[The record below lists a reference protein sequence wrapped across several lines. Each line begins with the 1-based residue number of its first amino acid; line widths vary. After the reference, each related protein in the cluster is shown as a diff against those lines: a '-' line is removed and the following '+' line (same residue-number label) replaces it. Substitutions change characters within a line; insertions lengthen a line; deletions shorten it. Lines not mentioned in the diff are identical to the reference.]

1 METPKKAQVLKP
13 EKNPRGMK
21 LLRVLRGHESKIYGI
36 AFSPDGK
43 KIASCS
49 QDKTIKIWDAD
60 SGNEKLTLQGHQK
73 DVWCIAFSPDGKKIA
88 SGSPD
93 RTIKIW
99 DSETGKIITDLKT
112 NANTVLSLNFTLDGN
127 KIVAGLETD
136 RSNPNINVWNID
148 SGKRIQTYN
157 GHTNTITSLD
167 INTDG
172 KRFVSGSCDRTI
184 KIWNLDFKNEIA
196 TLRGHTNYVY
206 SVSFSPNGETIISGS
221 RDNTLRVWDSKDGKL
236 LHVLEGHTNE
246 VYSCIFSR
254 NGLFVISKSKDDTLR
269 IWRTDSWQPVAILDE
284 PDNGWWVSQL
294 AFHPTKPI
302 LAAHGE
308 NDTVI
313 KLWELDYNILLG
325 EDIVSDSTPYTT
337 ARIALVGD
345 SGVGKTGLG
354 WRIAHGKY
362 KEHDSTHGQQF
373 WVIDELGKKR
383 ADGAECQAVLWD
395 LAGQSDYRLVH
406 ALFLKDVDLAL
417 LLFDPGNREKPL
429 SGVEYWLKQLARSQ
443 KDHLKTMLIA
453 ARVDRSKPAMT
464 TDELEEFC
472 NFQSIPGG
480 YLATSAKDGT
490 GIAVLMEKLKT
501 LIPWEQMPATITT
514 HTFKRVK
521 TFVLGLKEQESRKT
535 VLVSPADLRRQL
547 EATDPDWEF
556 TNAEMMTAVKHLEN
570 HGYVTICATSSGEQ
584 TILLFPD
591 ILVNLAASFVLE
603 ARGNPQGL
611 GVLEEKKLLAGDY
624 DFPDLETIESETERE
639 VLLDAATSLFLEKNL
654 CFRETLDGEYK
665 HSLLVFP
672 SLINE
677 KRPKTADIVTE
688 DDVSYLIKGSVE
700 NVYASLVVLLGY
712 TSHFTRKN
720 QWQNQAQYELK
731 AKQVCGFRQ
740 LEEHEGE
747 IELTL
752 YYNKTMPGPGRLL
765 FQGLFETF
773 LQHRDVHITRYE
785 VVTCPSCQEL
795 QERASVIKQLDRGR
809 QSIFCSSCGTET
821 PIPATTELTTVT
833 GVDREVISREQE
845 TVSRRTQFEAAMVR
859 IKAILRERG
868 DEPDTPAPS
877 CFISYAWGLPEH
889 EKWVLQL
896 AKDLRNADINVLL
909 DRWHNEPGDSITKF
923 VNKIALVDFALAVGT
938 KKYREKYE
946 TEDADPVVDM
956 EIRMLETRLSKRSTI
971 RKTVLPLLLEGTLA
985 TAFPPLFENSVYI
998 NFKQEN
1004 RYFVELFRLI
1014 LRLYSIPF
1022 DHPGLDELMESMEPV
1037 QML

>member
-13 EKNPRGMK
+13 EKNPKGMK
-21 LLRVLRGHESKIYGI
+21 LLRVLRGHGSQILKLLFSPDGNKIASCYRDNTINVWNTSSGENILSIFGKGPINSIDFSPDSKTILSGSNDGHVEVWDAETGKNITSFEGHGKAVFSVAFSQNGKTIISGSGDQTVKAWDVETRKNIVTLEGHEDGVFAVAFHKDGKTFVSGSRDGKIRIWNIETGKLIKTLSGHSGKIYSVCISPDGNLLTSSSTDRRIIVWDLKTGQLLRVLEVHTGI
-36 AFSPDGK
+36 VNSCPFSPDGK
-43 KIASCS
+43 LLASHS
-49 QDKTIKIWDAD
+49 
-60 SGNEKLTLQGHQK
+60 
-73 DVWCIAFSPDGKKIA
+73 
-88 SGSPD
+88 
-93 RTIKIW
+93 
-99 DSETGKIITDLKT
+99 
-112 NANTVLSLNFTLDGN
+112 
-127 KIVAGLETD
+127 
-136 RSNPNINVWNID
+136 
-148 SGKRIQTYN
+148 
-157 GHTNTITSLD
+157 
-167 INTDG
+167 
-172 KRFVSGSCDRTI
+172 
-184 KIWNLDFKNEIA
+184 
-196 TLRGHTNYVY
+196 
-206 SVSFSPNGETIISGS
+206 
-221 RDNTLRVWDSKDGKL
+221 
-236 LHVLEGHTNE
+236 
-246 VYSCIFSR
+246 
-254 NGLFVISKSKDDTLR
+254 
-269 IWRTDSWQPVAILDE
+269 TDSTIRLWSTHSWANIAIIDE
-284 PDNGWWVSQL
+284 PTSFNHRAEL

-308 NDTVI
+308 NDKVI

-443 KDHLKTMLIA
+443 KDHLQTMLIA

-490 GIAVLMEKLKT
+490 GIAALMEKLKT
-501 LIPWEQMPATITT
+501 LIPWEQLPATITT

-547 EATDPDWEF
+547 EATDPNWEF
-556 TNAEMMTAVKHLEN
+556 TDAEMVTAVKHLEN

-731 AKQVCGFRQ
+731 SKQVCGFRQ

-809 QSIFCSSCGTET
+809 HSIFCSSCGTET

-877 CFISYAWGLPEH
+877 CFISYAWGVPEH